1 VVAPHTVTASERW
14 SWSARCLG
22 IGSSIGIL
30 AIGIL
35 YVAVITLWLI
45 IEAAPREP
53 IGDPYLAVMEGLTM
67 ASAVAFLGLV
77 IAIWCFADASRRLPA
92 LTALAIGILAVGL
105 TMAVHFVQLTAIRQL
120 WRAGRLSDYRLVWP
134 SALFAVEYFAWDILV
149 GLTMVAAGFTLAGGP
164 AAVRARRSLLI
175 GGILCLVGA
184 TGPLSGRMFMQ
195 NVAVL
200 GYAVVLPIAGALTA
214 RLFRAALP
222 RSAAA

>member
-1 VVAPHTVTASERW
+1 MIAPHSSTASERW
-14 SWSARCLG
+14 SWGARCLG
-22 IGSSIGIL
+22 ICSSIGIL

-35 YVAVITLWLI
+35 YAAVITLWVI

-67 ASAVAFLGLV
+67 ASAGAFLGLI
-77 IAIWCFADASRRLPA
+77 IAVWCFAGAPHRLPA
-92 LTALAIGILAVGL
+92 LTALVIGTLAVGL
-105 TMAVHFVQLTAIRQL
+105 TMAVHFVQLTATRQL

-134 SALFAVEYFAWDILV
+134 SVVFAVEYFAWDILV
-149 GLTMVAAGFTLAGGP
+149 GVSMVTAGFALAGGP
-164 AAVRARRSLLI
+164 TAVRARRSLLI
-175 GGILCLVGA
+175 GGMLCLVGA
-184 TGPLSGRMFMQ
+184 TGPISGRMFMQ

-214 RLFRAALP
+214 HLFRTAPP